1 LALVADD
8 EPDMRRF
15 LRQQLP
21 GCRVLEASD
30 GEAAWEIVRQ
40 YRPRIAVLDW
50 MMPERTGLEVC
61 QMIRA
66 DSSLR
71 NMAVLI
77 LTARADEPSKI
88 QALEAGASD
97 FLSKPFSA
105 TELAT
110 RVRNLLS
117 STQYQEELSRRTMEL
132 ERTLEELR
140 ESQDRLVQSEKMAS
154 LGRMSA
160 GLIHEVNNPMNYA
173 KTALFALRSFE
184 DALGREDRETYM
196 DTLAD
201 LEDGVNRVIAIV
213 SDLRTFTYEKRGNYA
228 LVDLGTTV
236 ETAVRLTRHECARS
250 GIQMENQVFP
260 GTGLE
265 TWGSVNQLV
274 QVMVNLMENAA
285 QALRAKEDFGR
296 EKPCIR
302 ISGERIEDSVVLR
315 FRDNGVGIAE
325 ENVGRVFDPFF
336 TTKAVGEGMGLGL
349 TVSYNILGQHG
360 GKMLVESE
368 EGVYT
373 EFRIVLSHYAGDTPV
388 TDDEPA
394 SARTFLRRPAG

>member
-1 LALVADD
+1 
-8 EPDMRRF
+8 
-15 LRQQLP
+15 
-21 GCRVLEASD
+21 
-30 GEAAWEIVRQ
+30 
-40 YRPRIAVLDW
+40 